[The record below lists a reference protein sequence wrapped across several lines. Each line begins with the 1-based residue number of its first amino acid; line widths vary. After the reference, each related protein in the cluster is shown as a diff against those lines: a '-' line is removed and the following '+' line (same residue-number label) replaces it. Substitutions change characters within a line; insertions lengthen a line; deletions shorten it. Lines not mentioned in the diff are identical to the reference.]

1 MRQWRS
7 QRPSRN
13 TSTSRSQQCS
23 GTVPV
28 PGCIP
33 NEIPEGRLGRVQT
46 QAGPAGSGSGAG
58 QTGGQCPS
66 GHHDQ
71 NFYWQ
76 KTRICGRAQ
85 ITHLEWMTRRSGK
98 KSIRPAKRRTGKLLP
113 RHDIGPEVEL
123 PVHSHAPQRAM
134 ARLVAIQGDALWL
147 PMMLQCL
154 AKEGLRR
161 RNAACS
167 TQTELH
173 GVALSVHGSIQVHQ
187 LAPNRD
193 ERFINSPAPT
203 HLSLESA
210 PPLFA
215 SFGIANDP
223 TQDRGVRNR

>member
-1 MRQWRS
+1 MRLWRS

-23 GTVPV
+23 GTVLVLGLDP
-28 PGCIP
+28 CMP

-46 QAGPAGSGSGAG
+46 QAGPAGFGSAAD

-113 RHDIGPEVEL
+113 RHDIGLV
-123 PVHSHAPQRAM
+123 
-134 ARLVAIQGDALWL
+134 LVATLLTVRVGCADVEVSERIGIRIDMD
-147 PMMLQCL
+147 PI
-154 AKEGLRR
+154 
-161 RNAACS
+161 
-167 TQTELH
+167 H
-173 GVALSVHGSIQVHQ
+173 GGRGTSVA
-187 LAPNRD
+187 R
-193 ERFINSPAPT
+193 
-203 HLSLESA
+203 
-210 PPLFA
+210 
-215 SFGIANDP
+215 
-223 TQDRGVRNR
+223 